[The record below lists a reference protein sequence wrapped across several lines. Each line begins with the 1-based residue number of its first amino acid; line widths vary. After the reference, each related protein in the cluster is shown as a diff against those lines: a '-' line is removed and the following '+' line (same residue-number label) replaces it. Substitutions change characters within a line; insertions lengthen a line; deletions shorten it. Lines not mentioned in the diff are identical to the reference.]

1 MLDSLYEEFFID
13 KQSVIFLIGAIT
25 FMLSERSIK
34 ILVADDHEL
43 VRKGITGLMSK
54 LNHSVDIYEA
64 GTLQEVL
71 SILAKSGPMD
81 IVLLDIVL
89 PDSQRLEGLYKIK
102 LDFPDSPVVLVS
114 AIADR
119 QLVQEALEAGVDG
132 YITKTSNA
140 DVFLNAI
147 RLILSGDIYVPS
159 FYLGSRVNQET
170 EAPPQSGLEELIDK
184 LTPRQIEVLQLL
196 EEGLSNKEIGS
207 ELECTEST
215 IKTHISAIFKLLE
228 VSSRGKLVALL
239 VKLREQQAH

>member
-1 MLDSLYEEFFID
+1 
-13 KQSVIFLIGAIT
+13 
-25 FMLSERSIK
+25 MLSERSLK

-43 VRKGITGLMSK
+43 VRKGISGLINK
-54 LNHSVDIYEA
+54 LNHSVEIYEA
-64 GTLQEVL
+64 GSLTEVL
-71 SILAKSGPMD
+71 AVLTRFGAMD
-81 IVLLDIVL
+81 IVLLDIML
-89 PDSQRLEGLYKIK
+89 PDSQRLEGLYRLKREY
-102 LDFPDSPVVLVS
+102 PDSPVVLVS

-159 FYLGSRVNQET
+159 FYLGSNTDQMS
-170 EAPPQSGLEELIDK
+170 EAPARSGFDELTDK

-207 ELECTEST
+207 ELDCTEST
-215 IKTHISAIFKLLE
+215 VKTHISAIFKLLE
-228 VSSRGKLVALL
+228 VSSRGKLIALL
-239 VKLREQQAH
+239 VKLRERPASD